1 MRTRAARLSRIAFAA
16 VLLLALAV
24 PAHAQ
29 DASAD
34 ATEAALDAY
43 LEGSGSLR
51 TELIPLFLAITVLS
65 VAPGILIMVTCF
77 PFMAIVFSF
86 LRQALGL
93 LKEAGYQRDG
103 TRLVGPDGKPFTIE
117 ILGFSPTWQRVHA
130 PFIASVRRLGID
142 ISFRVVDTSQYVERL
157 NNFDFDLIVATAAQS
172 SSPGNEQREYWSSSA
187 ADQPGSRNFAGIK
200 DPVIDELVE
209 KLIYATDRDELV
221 AHTKALDRIL
231 KHSHYAIPQWHNPAI
246 WTARWDKFGIP
257 RPQPGYIGIDTESW
271 WIDPDKAAAI
281 GVSR

>member
-93 LKEAGYQRDG
+93 Q
-103 TRLVGPDGKPFTIE
+103 
-117 ILGFSPTWQRVHA
+117 HA
-130 PFIASVRRLGID
+130 PPAMMLTSLALFLTFFVMEPVFTDAWEGGIAPLMDGE
-142 ISFRVVDTSQYVERL
+142 VDE
-157 NNFDFDLIVATAAQS
+157 AQ
-172 SSPGNEQREYWSSSA
+172 GLR
-187 ADQPGSRNFAGIK
+187 
-200 DPVIDELVE
+200 
-209 KLIYATDRDELV
+209 
-221 AHTKALDRIL
+221 
-231 KHSHYAIPQWHNPAI
+231 
-246 WTARWDKFGIP
+246 
-257 RPQPGYIGIDTESW
+257 
-271 WIDPDKAAAI
+271 AAAAPIADFMAARTPEETVDRLAEAARKEVAPGETPLSLLVPAFMLSEITRAFQI
-281 GVSR
+281 GFAIFLPFLAIDLVVAAVLMAMGMMMVPPAVVALPFKLAFFVVADGWVRLTEALLRGYLG